1 MTRKKD
7 GTTEW
12 QWSELAY
19 RVDPELSAPEVT
31 YVFNN
36 GNRVFTKPR
45 KRINIKY
52 GDRKKS

>member
-19 RVDPELSAPEVT
+19 KVDPELSAPEKE
-31 YVFNN
+31 YVFDN
-36 GNRVFTKPR
+36 GNRIFISLEK
-45 KRINIKY
+45 
-52 GDRKKS
+52 GLM